1 MRVLISILLLLGT
14 CGCLYVP
21 SEDYVHEETQALRGW
36 RNWPA
41 KDMGIEGR
49 ELVLVPNFRSF
60 TSEYTAI
67 ERRASIMILADEP
80 RDLYFEKAIISNRET
95 GFTLELSLDQTVRI
109 ERPYYSTGYYIN
121 YAAIQLLDGGNNA
134 NFLDSPLI
142 EVRVW
147 YSSDR
152 LAQATSEVFLIRRV
166 YEWNWESPPV

>member
-21 SEDYVHEETQALRGW
+21 SEDYVHEETQALRGG

-41 KDMGIEGR
+41 TVMGIEGR
-49 ELVLVPNFRSF
+49 KLVLVPNFRSF
-60 TSEYTAI
+60 TSEYTNI

-121 YAAIQLLDGGNNA
+121 YAAIQLLDGSNNA

-147 YSSDR
+147 YSPDR